1 MVAGEGLEPP
11 AFGLWAR
18 RATNCSIP
26 RWKKWREKD
35 SNLRRRSQRIYSPS
49 PLATREPL
57 QINKKMA
64 PQTGLEPVTSWLTVM
79 RSTDWAI
86 EEHILAMTYSPTKRI
101 RSTIGAGGL
110 NFCVRNG
117 YRCDP
122 SAIITRI
129 FLLTLFYFLSETISL
144 QFPQNYSMYN
154 FLHFH
159 PSQPWSSPRPISIS

>member
-1 MVAGEGLEPP
+1 MHVCITKKPP
-11 AFGLWAR
+11 CKNTDWLLYIR
-18 RATNCSIP
+18 
-26 RWKKWREKD
+26 WREKD

-57 QINKKMA
+57 HENNEHKKMA

-129 FLLTLFYFLSETISL
+129 FYSSFQKPFSR
-144 QFPQNYSMYN
+144 FPQNYSMYN
-154 FLHFH
+154 FLLSNPALALVK
-159 PSQPWSSPRPISIS
+159 PSTY